1 MQPHFKSSDGGTKLS
16 KCLNC
21 SIKGRA
27 WDRNGLQGR
36 GTWTEM
42 GQLAKV
48 IRIQVR
54 KRAGVKT
61 GFNQD

>member
-1 MQPHFKSSDGGTKLS
+1 MS